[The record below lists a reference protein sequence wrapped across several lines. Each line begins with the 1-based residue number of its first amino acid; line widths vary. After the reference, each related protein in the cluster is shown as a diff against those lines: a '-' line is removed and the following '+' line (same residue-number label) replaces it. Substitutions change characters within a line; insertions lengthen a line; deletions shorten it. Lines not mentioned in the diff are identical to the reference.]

1 MTDKSAA
8 ELERDADIARA
19 RVADTA
25 DSIRSK
31 MTPGQLIDEFTG
43 MFSGEGSAM
52 LSNLKTQ
59 VRDNP
64 LPLTLVG
71 AGLAWLMLGKGT
83 SVDSSA
89 PGAYSTGREPDG
101 SRNVSDERSLG
112 GAWQDSRGDEYGA
125 EGEASAGSMLSDA
138 ARSAASV
145 AGGAT
150 EAVADVASGA
160 TERLRSTAGQV
171 GSAATDMTG
180 RVRQSAQDLFQ
191 REPLAMAAVGLAVG
205 TAIGVMLP
213 HTAAEDAQLGP
224 YRDKLRDSAEEVFE
238 EGVEQAK
245 QVAAEAYETV
255 KEEADRQGSSG
266 DAETLVDRVE
276 KVVKKTASKT
286 EEAIRDRLP
295 ETDEAPKSNESPET
309 T

>member
-19 RVADTA
+19 KITDTA

-89 PGAYSTGREPDG
+89 LGAYSTGREPDG
-101 SRNVSDERSLG
+101 TRNFSDQRGLG

-125 EGEASAGSMLSDA
+125 EGEGSAGSMLSDA
-138 ARSAASV
+138 ARSVASV

-160 TERLRSTAGQV
+160 KERLGSTVGQF
-171 GSAATDMTG
+171 GSAATDISG

-266 DAETLVDRVE
+266 
-276 KVVKKTASKT
+276 
-286 EEAIRDRLP
+286 
-295 ETDEAPKSNESPET
+295 
-309 T
+309 

>member
-19 RVADTA
+19 KVADTA

-52 LSNLKTQ
+52 LTNLKAQ

-89 PGAYSTGREPDG
+89 LGVYQTRRGPDPA
-101 SRNVSDERSLG
+101 RDFSDRRSLG
-112 GAWQDSRGDEYGA
+112 GEGWQGSSGDEYGA
-125 EGEASAGSMLSDA
+125 ESEGSGIGTTLSDA
-138 ARSAASV
+138 AGSVASV

-150 EAVADVASGA
+150 KAVADLAGNAREGV
-160 TERLRSTAGQV
+160 RSTAGQL
-171 GSAATDMTG
+171 GSAASDVTA
-180 RVRQSAQDLFQ
+180 RARQSAQDLFQ
-191 REPLAMAAVGLAVG
+191 REPLAIAAVGLAVG

-213 HTAAEDAQLGP
+213 HTATEDEQLGA
-224 YRDKLRDSAEEVFE
+224 YRDKLRDSAEDVFE
-238 EGVEQAK
+238 KGLEQAK
-245 QVAAEAYETV
+245 QVAAEAYETA
-255 KEEADRQGSSG
+255 KEEADRQGTSG
-266 DAETLVDRVE
+266 DAETLVDRVGE
-276 KVVKKTASKT
+276 VVKSTASKT

-295 ETDEAPKSNESPET
+295 ESDESP
-309 T
+309 

>member
-89 PGAYSTGREPDG
+89 LGAYSTGREHDAT
-101 SRNVSDERSLG
+101 RNFSDQRGLG
-112 GAWQDSRGDEYGA
+112 GAWQGSRGDEYGA
-125 EGEASAGSMLSDA
+125 EGEGSAGSMLSDA
-138 ARSAASV
+138 ARSVASV

-160 TERLRSTAGQV
+160 KERLTSTAGQV
-171 GSAATDMTG
+171 GSAATDITG

-295 ETDEAPKSNESPET
+295 ETDEAPKSTS
-309 T
+309 